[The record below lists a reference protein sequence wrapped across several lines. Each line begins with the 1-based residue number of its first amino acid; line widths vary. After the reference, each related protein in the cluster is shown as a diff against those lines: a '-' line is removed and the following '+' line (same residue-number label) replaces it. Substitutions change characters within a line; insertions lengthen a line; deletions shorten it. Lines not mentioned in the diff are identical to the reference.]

1 MHPLVPLNSHLLN
14 ILENPIVYYI
24 PVTLS
29 DSKSRIIIP
38 LNFFLKE
45 ILPHDPLPRAP
56 SAQKGNRSANFRN
69 DHVLITSESFSLPPK
84 TTPPP
89 A

>member
-14 ILENPIVYYI
+14 ILENPNYVLTF

-38 LNFFLKE
+38 LNF
-45 ILPHDPLPRAP
+45 LPERDPP
-56 SAQKGNRSANFRN
+56 S
-69 DHVLITSESFSLPPK
+69 
-84 TTPPP
+84 
-89 A
+89 